1 MTNMTRLEMIK
12 AAAEKIERRKAL
24 AKKFGGTS
32 IGKLTRAAE
41 TQLEARAAKEK
52 KFDEEID
59 RLNDNTHLYWNDA
72 SKFAEK
78 YYGET
83 YRETTKFDNEWD

>member
-1 MTNMTRLEMIK
+1 MTKMTRLEMIK
-12 AAAEKIERRKAL
+12 AAAEKIERRK
-24 AKKFGGTS
+24 KFKGKS
-32 IGKLTRAAE
+32 AIGKLTAAASRE
-41 TQLEARAAKEK
+41 LEARAEANR

-78 YYGET
+78 HYGET